1 MLYAVSFQSR
11 MLSSIN
17 EMKLENESQMN
28 MNRVAANS
36 RKNIVVDYVIFSTR
50 KESKR
55 ERERERERELANVEK
70 GI

>member
-28 MNRVAANS
+28 MNHVAANS
-36 RKNIVVDYVIFSTR
+36 RKNIVVDYVIFNTR
-50 KESKR
+50 KESR
-55 ERERERERELANVEK
+55 ERERERERELANFEK

>member
-1 MLYAVSFQSR
+1 MCAVSFQNR

-36 RKNIVVDYVIFSTR
+36 RKNIVVDYVICNAR
-50 KESKR
+50 KESKV
-55 ERERERERELANVEK
+55 ERERERELVNVEK

>member
-1 MLYAVSFQSR
+1 MCAVSFQNR

-17 EMKLENESQMN
+17 EMKLENKSQMN

-36 RKNIVVDYVIFSTR
+36 RRNIVVDNVICNTR
-50 KESKR
+50 KESKV
-55 ERERERERELANVEK
+55 ERETELVNVEK